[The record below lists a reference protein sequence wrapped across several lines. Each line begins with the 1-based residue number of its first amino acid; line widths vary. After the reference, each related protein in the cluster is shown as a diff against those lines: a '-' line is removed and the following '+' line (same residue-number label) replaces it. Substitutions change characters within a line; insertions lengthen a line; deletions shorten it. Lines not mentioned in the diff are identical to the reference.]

1 MAKKTVKVA
10 LPIKKILELLV
21 LIKAIYVKHIAL
33 GEGSPIVNVN
43 MTEFDNKTKQ
53 IEILRAEAAVLRAQS
68 EAKMEQAQALVGTA
82 PGQDSNTP
90 ATIYNDLTKIRNQL
104 LVTYDGNEELLS
116 EWGFKVVVSTPTYK
130 HKTKE

>member
-10 LPIKKILELLV
+10 LPIRKILELLV
-21 LIKAIYVKHIAL
+21 LVKAVFVKHTSL
-33 GEGSPIVNVN
+33 GEGSPVKNVD
-43 MTEFDNKTKQ
+43 MDDFDDKTKQ

-82 PGQDSNTP
+82 PGQDSSTP
-90 ATIYNDLTKIRNQL
+90 GTIYNDLTKIRNQL